1 MMARGTATLR
11 FTPPLLAETLQS
23 TLALTPNSEGQKT
36 AQREIAT
43 ALETAGAIHTNYDSE
58 TSVYRF
64 VGPKRIERIAG
75 IYEAGVA
82 AVA

>member
-1 MMARGTATLR
+1 VRVTG
-11 FTPPLLAETLQS
+11 LLAGTWPLPQGPGRFLS
-23 TLALTPNSEGQKT
+23 LATRGCVANIDIHG
-36 AQREIAT
+36 
-43 ALETAGAIHTNYDSE
+43 GAIHTNYDCE

-75 IYEAGVA
+75 VYEAGVA

>member
-1 MMARGTATLR
+1 MRVIGLRVSWPVSSKPWSLPLPGDRGCAANTDIH
-11 FTPPLLAETLQS
+11 
-23 TLALTPNSEGQKT
+23 G
-36 AQREIAT
+36 
-43 ALETAGAIHTNYDSE
+43 GAIHTYYDRE

-75 IYEAGVA
+75 VYEAGVA

>member
-1 MMARGTATLR
+1 MRVTG
-11 FTPPLLAETLQS
+11 LLAPS
-23 TLALTPNSEGQKT
+23 PSPKALVASSPGDQGCVANTDIHG
-36 AQREIAT
+36 
-43 ALETAGAIHTNYDSE
+43 GAIHTNYDCE

-75 IYEAGVA
+75 VYEAGVA

>member
-1 MMARGTATLR
+1 MRVTG
-11 FTPPLLAETLQS
+11 LLAPGPSPLRPWSLPLPGDQGCVANTDIH
-23 TLALTPNSEGQKT
+23 G
-36 AQREIAT
+36 
-43 ALETAGAIHTNYDSE
+43 GAIHTNYDCE

-75 IYEAGVA
+75 VYEAGVA